1 MYTRLWR
8 WWLAAGL
15 SLALISAGASSVS
28 PAVAEESTAIKCSS
42 EAKKTTE
49 AIEKAVEKGGTYVLE
64 CFEHPRIPVPK
75 PKELPSGKLAEG
87 FKVPSGKSVTLIA
100 QPGTLPTF
108 ENENNGHSRL
118 FTVAKGGSLTL
129 QGIVLS
135 ATTRGPSGVS
145 AGKAKL
151 TGEKSEVGESG
162 EEALEEEKESSFE
175 KLGTEGKEGTE
186 HGGEEAS
193 ADGGAGTAGGSGGFI
208 GSASA
213 NAPEV
218 QGGAIDNA
226 GSVTLTGDYFQG
238 DLLSGGAG
246 GNGGTGGSGGAGGK
260 GGTGGKGVKAKCE
273 NSNKT
278 PSEYLNNPGNGGEGG
293 RGGDGGASTP
303 AGNGGE
309 AQGGGIYSTGT
320 LTVQRTSFEGDQAE
334 GGYGGNGG
342 TGGSGGNGG
351 NGGFGKEA
359 GDGNAGGIG
368 EPGAAAGSGA
378 NGLGGAI
385 YNAGGTLSIEGSAF
399 ESDTANGGESGQGG
413 EGGKGGKGG
422 GGGLAFG
429 FTVCEKEAPQLM
441 ESQTNADGGDGG
453 SGAAGGKGGNGGNGE
468 GGAVYSTDT
477 ITLIGLNTVYRNAVE
492 ATMGAAGSCEEASPC
507 AGKGGEAGEGG
518 GAGVGGKDLGEA
530 GQPGSASG
538 TNGAPGTN
546 GVAFSKDLFGAAS
559 GGEFIEEERK
569 LEPEGGGFI
578 PPVNPPTIL
587 TSNSP
592 SSTSSKSSSSS
603 KGGDDDD
610 DKEDDKPSDKDEGKP
625 TTKQSGSTVKVETG
639 ETVNCPA
646 GGQDCTAEVTVTIS
660 EEMPAGEASSKHK
673 APKPKM
679 LTIGHAK
686 IVIAPGHSAK
696 VVLSLS
702 SKGAALLREHHRLSL
717 HVATIVKAPGVA
729 ALKRTGTI
737 TITQPKPAKH
747 GKKG

>member
-1 MYTRLWR
+1 LIG
-8 WWLAAGL
+8 AL
-15 SLALISAGASSVS
+15 SLAFLGAGASSVDR
-28 PAVAEESTAIKCSS
+28 AGAEESTAIKCGS

-64 CFEHPRIPVPK
+64 CFEHPQIPVPK

-100 QPGTLPTF
+100 QQGTLPTF
-108 ENENNGHSRL
+108 ENENNSHSRL

-129 QGIVLS
+129 QGVVLS

-151 TGEKSEVGESG
+151 TGEKSEAGESG

-186 HGGEEAS
+186 HGGEETS

-213 NAPEV
+213 NAPAI
-218 QGGAIDNA
+218 QGGAINNA
-226 GSVTLTGDYFQG
+226 GNVTLTGDYFQG

-246 GNGGTGGSGGAGGK
+246 GNGGTGGNGGAGGK

-293 RGGDGGASTP
+293 SGGDGGASTP

-309 AQGGGIYSTGT
+309 AQGGGIYNTGT

-342 TGGSGGNGG
+342 VGGS
-351 NGGFGKEA
+351 GGFGKE
-359 GDGNAGGIG
+359 GGSGNSGGIG
-368 EPGAAAGSGA
+368 QPGAAAGNGA

-385 YNAGGTLSIEGSAF
+385 YNAGGKLSIEGSVF
-399 ESDTANGGESGQGG
+399 ESDTARGGESGQGG

-422 GGGLAFG
+422 GGGLDFG
-429 FTVCEKEAPQLM
+429 FTVCEKEATFAKENP
-441 ESQTNADGGDGG
+441 TNADGGDGG
-453 SGAAGGKGGNGGNGE
+453 SGAAGGAGGNGGSAE

-477 ITLIGLNTVYRNAVE
+477 ITLVGLNTVYQNAVE
-492 ATMGAAGSCEEASPC
+492 ATLGAAGSCEEASPC

-518 GAGVGGKDLGEA
+518 SAGVGGTDPGEA
-530 GQPGSASG
+530 GHPGPASGANGGAG
-538 TNGAPGTN
+538 TNGIALN
-546 GVAFSKDLFGAAS
+546 KDLFGAVT
-559 GGEFIEEERK
+559 GGEFVEEQRK

-578 PPVNPPTIL
+578 PPLSPPTTL
-587 TSNSP
+587 TSNSSG
-592 SSTSSKSSSSS
+592 SSSSKSSSSS
-603 KGGDDDD
+603 KGGDDE
-610 DKEDDKPSDKDEGKP
+610 DKEDDDKPSDKDEGKP

-673 APKPKM
+673 APKPK
-679 LTIGHAK
+679 LVTIGHGR
-686 IVIAPGHSAK
+686 IVVTPGHSAK
-696 VVLSLS
+696 VVVTLSG
-702 SKGAALLREHHRLSL
+702 KGVALLRKDRHLSA
-717 HVATIVKAPGVA
+717 HVTTVITAPGLVPVRHTA
-729 ALKRTGTI
+729 TI
-737 TITQPKPAKH
+737 TIAQPKPAKH
-747 GKKG
+747 GKKR